1 MCAAAEGHSLVCLVR
16 AVQSQV
22 SSVRVRKTF
31 SPATLVLCSQ
41 WVICTSG
48 IASSLKDS
56 RQQSASEIAS
66 SLKES
71 RQQSTS
77 SSVVGG
83 LGCVRPEQQSACV
96 RPQQQSA
103 SSSVVGGLGCVRLQQ
118 QSASV
123 RPQQQPA
130 FVEWLGR
137 EPVSLV

>member
-1 MCAAAEGHSLVCLVR
+1 M
-16 AVQSQV
+16 
-22 SSVRVRKTF
+22 
-31 SPATLVLCSQ
+31 
-41 WVICTSG
+41 
-48 IASSLKDS
+48 
-56 RQQSASEIAS
+56 
-66 SLKES
+66 
-71 RQQSTS
+71 
-77 SSVVGG
+77 
-83 LGCVRPEQQSACV
+83 RPEQQSACV